1 MLDGFP
7 GLQGQDS
14 PWQRYVAAVRTM
26 DENRDVNVKL
36 DIRWRLGHETPE
48 SMDPLVFELLEEVD
62 RGCSLRSAAARCG
75 ASYRHAWGMMR
86 EWEDRLGIPLLEL
99 ERGRGASLS
108 SIGRCLLWAQ
118 RRTEA
123 RLAPMLDSLS
133 AEVEHELGELL
144 ARSTPLRMVAS
155 HDLALDQLRDRFNAR
170 EGGLLNIQYRGS
182 LDAVRQL
189 VAGHCDVAGYHV
201 PSRVSNR
208 DQIESGFNRLM
219 PAEEYQSVYFVS
231 RRQGLM
237 LRKDLAGKVASVQD
251 LIGSDLRFVNRQR
264 GSGTRLLFDQL
275 LVDGGVAADSIHG
288 YEVEEFTHQAVA
300 AMLASGAADVGFG
313 VQAAAERFGL
323 AFVPMV
329 HEHYLLAFRKG
340 SRSAEWCQ
348 DLLEILEDDRDLR
361 HSITQLA
368 GYDCEC
374 MGEAWN
380 R

>member
-1 MLDGFP
+1 MN
-7 GLQGQDS
+7 
-14 PWQRYVAAVRTM
+14 
-26 DENRDVNVKL
+26 ENRWMNVKL
-36 DIRWRLGHETPE
+36 DIRWGLGHETPE
-48 SMDPLVFELLEEVD
+48 SMDPLVFELLEAVE
-62 RGCSLRSAAARCG
+62 RGCSLRSAAAGCG
-75 ASYRHAWGMMR
+75 VSYRHAWGMMR

-108 SIGRCLLWAQ
+108 SVGRCLLWAR
-118 RRTEA
+118 RRTDA

-144 ARSTPLRMVAS
+144 ARSTPLKMVAS
-155 HDLALDQLRDRFNAR
+155 HDLAIDLLRDRFNAHEKR
-170 EGGLLNIQYRGS
+170 LLNIQYRGS

-189 VAGHCDVAGYHV
+189 AAGHCDVAGYHV
-201 PSRVSNR
+201 PERVSKR
-208 DQIESGFNRLM
+208 EQIESGFNRLM

-237 LRKDLAGKVASVQD
+237 LRKDLPGNIASVQD
-251 LIGSDLRFVNRQR
+251 LAGSGLRFLNRQR
-264 GSGTRLLFDQL
+264 GSGTRLLLDQL
-275 LVDGGVAADSIHG
+275 LVDGGIAPGDILG
-288 YEVEEFTHQAVA
+288 YEIEEFTHLAVA

-329 HEHYLLAFRKG
+329 HEHYLLAFRKS

-348 DLLEILEDDRDLR
+348 DLLSILEDDQDLR

-368 GYDCEC
+368 GYDCDR
-374 MGEAWN
+374 MGEDWN

>member
-1 MLDGFP
+1 MN
-7 GLQGQDS
+7 
-14 PWQRYVAAVRTM
+14 
-26 DENRDVNVKL
+26 ENRAMDVKL
-36 DIRWRLGHETPE
+36 DIRWGLGHETPE
-48 SMDPLVFELLEEVD
+48 LVDPLVFELLEAVE
-62 RGCSLRSAAARCG
+62 RGCSLRSAATRCG

-86 EWEDRLGIPLLEL
+86 DWEDRLGIPLLEL

-108 SIGRCLLWAQ
+108 SVGRCLLWAQ

-123 RLAPMLDSLS
+123 RLVPMLDSLS

-144 ARSTPLRMVAS
+144 ARSTPLKMVAS
-155 HDLALDQLRDRFNAR
+155 HDLAIDLLRDRFNAR
-170 EGGLLNIQYRGS
+170 EKRLLNIQYRGS

-201 PSRVSNR
+201 PERVSSS
-208 DQIESGFNRLM
+208 DQIENGFNRLM

-237 LRKDLAGKVASVQD
+237 LRKDLARKISGVQD
-251 LIGSDLRFVNRQR
+251 LTGSGLRFLNRQR

-275 LVDGGVAADSIHG
+275 LVDSGVNPGDILG
-288 YEVEEFTHQAVA
+288 YEVEEFTHLAVA

-329 HEHYLLAFRKG
+329 DEHYLLAFRKG
-340 SRSAEWCQ
+340 SHSAQWCH
-348 DLLEILEDDRDLR
+348 DLLKILEDDQNLRD
-361 HSITQLA
+361 SITQLA
-368 GYDCEC
+368 GYDCGR
-374 MGEAWN
+374 MGEVWD